1 MAGGAQQQ
9 ELSESADP
17 AIDFCLWP
25 YTAPSAPAAK
35 LRSINLLNHSF
46 EVAGANSRLF
56 EVTQAIRHGFGAFNT
71 VWGVKKRG
79 DELSWE
85 YYFYDYDRLDRT
97 SSISR
102 FLQVTAP
109 YFDCRL
115 VAQEGRPYFMFSV
128 DLDDALLSRDRLLD
142 EINIYMGNVGS
153 EVSSGICYSQT
164 EAGLRMDNLY
174 YFFDAKRQ
182 WDDIVGKAACSAH
195 LDLPELQIKQI
206 LWPELVDCQTIVV
219 ANKKYCEGLYFSRIT
234 VDQLLLFMKRLAYP
248 TDLVLFIEKNRNRLD
263 HMLYDVG
270 IDYVMESGSIVP
282 IKSAYYGVF

>member
-1 MAGGAQQQ
+1 MVGQAQQQ
-9 ELSESADP
+9 ELSALTDP

-25 YTAPSAPAAK
+25 YTAPSSSAAK

-46 EVAGANSRLF
+46 EVAGADDRLP
-56 EVTQAIRHGFGAFNT
+56 EVTQAIRRGFGLFNT

-102 FLQVTAP
+102 LLQVTRP
-109 YFDCRL
+109 YFDCPL
-115 VAQEGRPYFMFSV
+115 VAHEGRPYFMFSV
-128 DLDDALLSRDRLLD
+128 DLDDALIKRDRQLD
-142 EINIYMGNVGS
+142 ELNIYIGNVGS
-153 EVSSGICYSQT
+153 DVSSGICYSQT

-182 WDDIVGKAACSAH
+182 WDDIVGKVACSAH
-195 LDLPELQIKQI
+195 LDLPGLQIEQI
-206 LWPELVDCQTIVV
+206 LWPELIDCQTIVV

-234 VDQLLLFMKRLAYP
+234 VDQLLLFMKHLAYP
-248 TDLVLFIEKNRNRLD
+248 ADLVLFIEKNRNRLD

-270 IDYVMESGSIVP
+270 IDYVMDDGCIVP
-282 IKSAYYGVF
+282 VKSAYYGVF